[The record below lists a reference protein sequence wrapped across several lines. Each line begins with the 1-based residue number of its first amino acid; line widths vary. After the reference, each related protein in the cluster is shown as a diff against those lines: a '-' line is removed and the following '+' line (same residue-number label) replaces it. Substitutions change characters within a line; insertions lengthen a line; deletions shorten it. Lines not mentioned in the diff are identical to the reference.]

1 MCIRDRLYTVY
12 ILFSYDFRPMLIS
25 FMDARGYSLNMNRI
39 DELIKAYS
47 IDRTTLIISILSV
60 LTTAIF
66 ILIDPDLAKLSI
78 ESTYAFI
85 TQIFGSSYLVLTLFC
100 FLFLIVIGCSKY
112 GTYKL
117 GGHTAEPEFSYFS
130 WISMLFC
137 SGIGGG
143 IIYWSSVEWSYYV
156 EIPQFGIDP
165 LSKES
170 YALAT
175 AYGLFHW
182 GISAWSIY
190 GIPAIALSIAFYK
203 YNLNSLRLSSS
214 LSGLGFKN
222 IESSIFGRFIDLI
235 FILSTVGAAGGTI
248 GSYIPMLSSGFSKL
262 FSINNNLSL
271 DIGVICLC
279 VGLFGFSVYR
289 GLDKGIKTLSNFNLS
304 LALFFLLLILLSV
317 DISSLLDISASGL
330 HYSFKYFWDMSTLGI
345 TEQSEFAK
353 EWTIFY
359 WAWWVAF
366 GPLVGLFIA
375 KISKGRNLRQVIFGM
390 LFFGTIG
397 TWLFYLILGGYAM
410 TGELNGQLNIIND
423 MKTYGHAETAITVI
437 SSLPLGSLML
447 FIFCLITIVF
457 ITTSYDSM
465 SYVISYHVLKTDGQS
480 TSPHRNLR
488 LSWAIILGILPA
500 VLVLYSDHSV
510 ALDLILITSL
520 PLMLVYPL
528 MAISIMKELKNYEKT

>member
-1 MCIRDRLYTVY
+1 
-12 ILFSYDFRPMLIS
+12 MLIS

-279 VGLFGFSVYR
+279 VWVY
-289 GLDKGIKTLSNFNLS
+289 
-304 LALFFLLLILLSV
+304 
-317 DISSLLDISASGL
+317 
-330 HYSFKYFWDMSTLGI
+330 
-345 TEQSEFAK
+345 
-353 EWTIFY
+353 
-359 WAWWVAF
+359 
-366 GPLVGLFIA
+366 
-375 KISKGRNLRQVIFGM
+375 
-390 LFFGTIG
+390 
-397 TWLFYLILGGYAM
+397 
-410 TGELNGQLNIIND
+410 
-423 MKTYGHAETAITVI
+423 
-437 SSLPLGSLML
+437 
-447 FIFCLITIVF
+447 
-457 ITTSYDSM
+457 
-465 SYVISYHVLKTDGQS
+465 
-480 TSPHRNLR
+480 
-488 LSWAIILGILPA
+488 
-500 VLVLYSDHSV
+500 
-510 ALDLILITSL
+510 LDL
-520 PLMLVYPL
+520 V
-528 MAISIMKELKNYEKT
+528 SIED

>member
-1 MCIRDRLYTVY
+1 MH
-12 ILFSYDFRPMLIS
+12 IS
-25 FMDARGYSLNMNRI
+25 FVATHGYPLMMNRLNI
-39 DELIKAYS
+39 IIKTYS

-60 LTTAIF
+60 LITAAF
-66 ILIDPDLAKLSI
+66 ILIDADFAKLSI
-78 ESTYAFI
+78 QNAYALI

-100 FLFLIVIGCSKY
+100 FLFLIIIGCSRY
-112 GTYKL
+112 GSYKL
-117 GGHTAEPEFSYFS
+117 GGHSAEPEFSYFS
-130 WISMLFC
+130 WIGMLFC

-156 EIPQFGIDP
+156 EIPQFGIEP

-214 LSGLGFKN
+214 LKGLGLKN

-262 FSINNNLSL
+262 FNINNNLSL

-279 VGLFGFSVYR
+279 VSLFGFSVYR

-304 LALFFLLLILLSV
+304 LALFFLLLILLSI
-317 DISSLLDISASGL
+317 DISSLMDISASGL
-330 HYSFKYFWDMSTLGI
+330 LYSFKYFWDMSTLGI

-410 TGELNGQLNIIND
+410 NSELNGDLNIIND
-423 MKTYGHAETAITVI
+423 MKTFGHAETAITVI

-528 MAISIMKELKNYEKT
+528 MAISIMNELKNYEKT

>member
-1 MCIRDRLYTVY
+1 
-12 ILFSYDFRPMLIS
+12 MLIS
-25 FMDARGYSLNMNRI
+25 FKDTQGYPLNMNRI
-39 DELIKAYS
+39 DEFIREYS

-60 LTTAIF
+60 LITAIF
-66 ILIDPDLAKLSI
+66 ILIDADFAKISI
-78 ESTYAFI
+78 EKTYAFI

-100 FLFLIVIGCSKY
+100 FLFLIVISCSKY
-112 GTYKL
+112 GSYKL
-117 GGHTAEPEFSYFS
+117 GGHSAVPEFSYFS
-130 WISMLFC
+130 WIGMLFC

-143 IIYWSSVEWSYYV
+143 IIYWSSVEWAYYV
-156 EIPQFGIDP
+156 EIPQFGIEP
-165 LSKES
+165 FSNES

-222 IESSIFGRFIDLI
+222 IESSVFGRFIDLI

-262 FSINNNLSL
+262 FSINNNLSI

-279 VGLFGFSVYR
+279 VSLFGLSVYR
-289 GLDKGIKTLSNFNLS
+289 GLDRGIKTLSNFNLS

-317 DISSLLDISASGL
+317 EISSLIDISASGL

-345 TEQSEFAK
+345 SAQSQFAK

-410 TGELNGQLNIIND
+410 NEELNGSLNIIND

-437 SSLPLGSLML
+437 SSLPLSSLML

-488 LSWAIILGILPA
+488 LSWAIVLGILPA
-500 VLVLYSDHSV
+500 VLVIYSDHSV

-528 MAISIMKELKNYEKT
+528 MAISIMNELKNYEKT